1 MSFCRIFLNRL
12 GAYRSVRTVKSILL
26 ILSVGIFL
34 FVLVLAGPLAF
45 VAELVLLC
53 ILQLLVELASLS
65 LRTLALA
72 AFLM

>member
-1 MSFCRIFLNRL
+1 MPFCRIFLNRL

-34 FVLVLAGPLAF
+34 FVLAGPLAF

-65 LRTLALA
+65 E
-72 AFLM
+72 

>member
-26 ILSVGIFL
+26 ILSVGILL
-34 FVLVLAGPLAF
+34 FVLVLARPLAF

-53 ILQLLVELASLS
+53 ILQLLVERASLS